1 MTSGDPGRTE
11 WRRCVRLKVMPP
23 GAMNQINGAYDRML
37 KSDVKYWFVID
48 IGTLK

>member
-1 MTSGDPGRTE
+1 MEAMCATIGYA
-11 WRRCVRLKVMPP
+11 P
-23 GAMNQINGAYDRML
+23 GAMNLINGAYDRML